1 MVGTPTIG
9 QDLNGRIQVF
19 SSDTSGRLWSA
30 RETYFQGD
38 WDHFGMMVNGGF
50 GQGNLT
56 AGRNVSGKLE
66 VFDERSGG
74 TVAHAWET
82 SAGGSWSTAGLLPS
96 SARLDLGAHPTAVR
110 PRRSPRGVRAPG
122 GQAHLAD
129 PHQRPLAVLGQPLVA
144 TPARDDP
151 PGRFPPKVI
160 IPIS

>member
-1 MVGTPTIG
+1 M
-9 QDLNGRIQVF
+9 F

-30 RETYFQGD
+30 RETYFQGN

-82 SAGGSWSTAGLLPS
+82 SAGGAWSTAGLLPS
-96 SARLDLGAHPTAVR
+96 SAGSIPAPIQQLSDLDGRLEVF
-110 PRRSPRGVRAPG
+110 AP
-122 GQAHLAD
+122 QAGKHIWQTHINGPWLSWVN
-129 PHQRPLAVLGQPLVA
+129 L
-144 TPARDDP
+144 
-151 PGRFPPKVI
+151 
-160 IPIS
+160 